1 MHIVEMSAIR
11 LCITE
16 YKSEQML
23 PWASATNDFNDN
35 PSLRTHQY
43 FLCIEHTETFHYYL
57 HKKRPRWI
65 PLFKSQHSEYIFL
78 SYLVSWL

>member
-43 FLCIEHTETFHYYL
+43 FFVY
-57 HKKRPRWI
+57 
-65 PLFKSQHSEYIFL
+65 
-78 SYLVSWL
+78 

>member
-43 FLCIEHTETFHYYL
+43 FLCIEHTETFNYYL
-57 HKKRPRWI
+57 HKKDPGG
-65 PLFKSQHSEYIFL
+65 FL
-78 SYLVSWL
+78 CSNPSTLNISFCPI